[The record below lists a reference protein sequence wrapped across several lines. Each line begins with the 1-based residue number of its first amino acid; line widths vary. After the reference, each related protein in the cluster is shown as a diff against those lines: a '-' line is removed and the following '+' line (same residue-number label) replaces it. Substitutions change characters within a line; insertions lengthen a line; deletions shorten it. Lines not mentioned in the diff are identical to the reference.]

1 MNEQGNRNRPH
12 FGNGRAPRSMV
23 VLAAGTLIAL
33 SCTRVPTMLRSK
45 ITVVGRVTV
54 SPSKPLPG
62 TSLFFTPG
70 EPGLND
76 HGFAIAD
83 SSGTYSV
90 RLISGTYDV
99 EIGPTIGDG
108 LLAHS
113 ERVTVSDNH
122 ARVDFTFRGCHVTG
136 KVLAPNGALVDSGRV
151 TAFLIAPGR
160 STAVSLL
167 RQGSYSLLLPGGRY
181 SFYAG
186 AANYWSGF
194 SPERKESVS
203 IAADTII
210 DFQLDGIQ
218 VSGRVRGPDGLPMR
232 DVAVRAQGANYSIQN
247 RTAADGSY
255 RLYVPSGL
263 YRLWFSPPYPFFII
277 PRVVGP
283 LAVTVPT
290 SIDEDLSGIEWTGS
304 VRRSDTNEP
313 APGITV
319 VVKVIEDGDERIA
332 AIRTGPQ
339 GEFRFI
345 LEADRRYDLATSDP
359 ERRETVV
366 RMQGVTATTDTTL
379 RILIPPQAIVTRA
392 DSTIKLSIRSVAGK
406 TVHRIKKRRPPE
418 WIEVTL
424 HNTDRDTVILVLP
437 GDGSYWG
444 QRTPLMNWE
453 IHALGGAPLGR
464 TPVGLCGNINPLHA
478 QEVFKLPPGGR
489 RKFSTAVPEDYR
501 YEKSHRYQFQLSYE
515 NRPAMDWGGWLLGSH
530 DPDAMRLLRQSTP
543 CKLLSNTLELKV
555 E

>member
-1 MNEQGNRNRPH
+1 
-12 FGNGRAPRSMV
+12 
-23 VLAAGTLIAL
+23 
-33 SCTRVPTMLRSK
+33 
-45 ITVVGRVTV
+45 
-54 SPSKPLPG
+54 
-62 TSLFFTPG
+62 
-70 EPGLND
+70 
-76 HGFAIAD
+76 
-83 SSGTYSV
+83 
-90 RLISGTYDV
+90 LISGTYDV